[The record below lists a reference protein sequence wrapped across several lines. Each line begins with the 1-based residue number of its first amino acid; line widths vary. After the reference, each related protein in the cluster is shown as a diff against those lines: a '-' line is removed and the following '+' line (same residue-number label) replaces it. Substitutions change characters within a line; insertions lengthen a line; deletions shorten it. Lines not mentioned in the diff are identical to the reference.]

1 MSKVKFTEEQQ
12 QELRNNKYTAKVTA
26 NSLSFT
32 KEFKELFHNEYLT
45 GVLPREILRRYGY
58 PVEILGKQRIWG
70 IAHCIKKERK
80 LPFLPPGK
88 GFVGPG
94 GRCLLAGSQG
104 SALSPRR
111 ANKNSQLKEY
121 HKECLILRVPISYPS
136 TLLGLQKKHVY
147 QVGYT

>member
-58 PVEILGKQRIWG
+58 PVEILASSGSGGLHTVSKRNMNQMEAFVMFEAPDLHLPDQR
-70 IAHCIKKERK
+70 
-80 LPFLPPGK
+80 
-88 GFVGPG
+88 
-94 GRCLLAGSQG
+94 
-104 SALSPRR
+104 
-111 ANKNSQLKEY
+111 N
-121 HKECLILRVPISYPS
+121 
-136 TLLGLQKKHVY
+136 
-147 QVGYT
+147 

>member
-70 IAHCIKKERK
+70 IAHCIKKEYESN
-80 LPFLPPGK
+80 
-88 GFVGPG
+88 
-94 GRCLLAGSQG
+94 GSFRDVR
-104 SALSPRR
+104 SPRPAPAR
-111 ANKNSQLKEY
+111 SEELTPEQQIKQLQ
-121 HKECLILRVPISYPS
+121 
-136 TLLGLQKKHVY
+136 QKLDYLTQEVEFLKKVSSIRNIRK
-147 QVGYT
+147 

>member
-12 QELRNNKYTAKVTA
+12 QELQNNKYTARVTA

-70 IAHCIKKERK
+70 IAHCIKKEYESN
-80 LPFLPPGK
+80 
-88 GFVGPG
+88 
-94 GRCLLAGSQG
+94 GSFRDVR
-104 SALSPRR
+104 SPRPAPAR
-111 ANKNSQLKEY
+111 SEELTPEQQIKQLQQKLDYLTQEVEFL
-121 HKECLILRVPISYPS
+121 KKISS
-136 TLLGLQKKHVY
+136 IRNIRK
-147 QVGYT
+147 

>member
-70 IAHCIKKERK
+70 IAHCIKKEYESN
-80 LPFLPPGK
+80 
-88 GFVGPG
+88 
-94 GRCLLAGSQG
+94 GSFRDVR
-104 SALSPRR
+104 SPRPAPAR
-111 ANKNSQLKEY
+111 SEELTPEQQIQQLQQKLDYLTQEVEFL
-121 HKECLILRVPISYPS
+121 KKISS
-136 TLLGLQKKHVY
+136 IRNIRK
-147 QVGYT
+147 

>member
-70 IAHCIKKERK
+70 IAHCIKKEYESN
-80 LPFLPPGK
+80 
-88 GFVGPG
+88 
-94 GRCLLAGSQG
+94 GSFRDVR
-104 SALSPRR
+104 SPRPAPAR
-111 ANKNSQLKEY
+111 SEELTPEQQIKQLQQKLDYLTQEVEFL
-121 HKECLILRVPISYPS
+121 KKISS
-136 TLLGLQKKHVY
+136 IRNIRK
-147 QVGYT
+147 